1 MKSNQ
6 IEKGTNMKNKTTE
19 DIIKALEILGVK
31 GEITL
36 HPPIDP
42 LRIVVTV
49 DGEYFGIWDVVR
61 KTFVD

>member
-1 MKSNQ
+1 MR
-6 IEKGTNMKNKTTE
+6 INMRNIIKE

-31 GEITL
+31 GKIAL
-36 HPPIDP
+36 YPPIDP

-49 DGEYFGIWDVVR
+49 DGEYFGIWDVIR

>member
-1 MKSNQ
+1 MKDK
-6 IEKGTNMKNKTTE
+6 ITNEIT
-19 DIIKALEILGVK
+19 KALEILGIK

-36 HPPIDP
+36 RPPVDP

-49 DGEYFGIWDVVR
+49 NGEYFGIWDVLR

>member
-1 MKSNQ
+1 MRES
-6 IEKGTNMKNKTTE
+6 ISEE
-19 DIIKALEILGVK
+19 IINALKILGVS

-49 DGEYFGIWDVVR
+49 NGEYFGIWDVIR